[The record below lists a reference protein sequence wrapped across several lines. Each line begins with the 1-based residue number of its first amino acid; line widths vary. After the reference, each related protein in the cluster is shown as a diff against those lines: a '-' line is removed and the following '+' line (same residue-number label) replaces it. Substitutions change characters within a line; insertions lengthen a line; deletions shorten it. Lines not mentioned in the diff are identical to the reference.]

1 MSSKKKYI
9 FHNELAYI
17 IGLVLL
23 ALGTVFMEKTDFGMS
38 MVVAPAYLIYLKISQ
53 TLTWFTFG
61 MAEYSLQALIL
72 IIMMLVV
79 RKFKFS
85 YFFSFITAILY
96 GCILDLFMLLFTYI
110 TCEGWPIRIIFYL
123 IGMLLCS
130 LGVSLLFHS
139 YISPE
144 AYELFVKEIASRFN
158 FNIHKVKTV
167 YDCSSLLVGVIL
179 SFIFF
184 GLWHF
189 EGVSLGTLFCAL
201 INGFLISRCT
211 KLYEHFFVFKD
222 GQNWRRYF

>member
-1 MSSKKKYI
+1 MSDRKKLT
-9 FHNELAYI
+9 FSNELAYI
-17 IGLVLL
+17 IGLILL

-38 MVVAPAYLIYLKISQ
+38 MVVAPAYLIYLKVSQ

-96 GCILDLFMLLFTYI
+96 GVILDGFMWLFTLFA
-110 TCEGWPIRIIFYL
+110 CEGWPMRILFYA

-144 AYELFVKEIASRFN
+144 AYELFVKEISARFN

-167 YDCSSLLVGVIL
+167 YDCTSLLVGVIL
-179 SFIFF
+179 SFTFF

-201 INGFLISRCT
+201 VNGFLISRCT
-211 KLYEHFFVFKD
+211 KFYEHFFVFEDKK
-222 GQNWRRYF
+222 NWRRFF

>member
-1 MSSKKKYI
+1 MSSKSKVTFY
-9 FHNELAYI
+9 NEIAYI

-38 MVVAPAYLIYLKISQ
+38 MVVAPAYLIYLKVSQ
-53 TLTWFTFG
+53 TLSWFTFG
-61 MAEYSLQALIL
+61 MAEYTLQALIL
-72 IIMMLVV
+72 IIMMLLVG
-79 RKFKFS
+79 KIKFS

-96 GCILDLFMLLFTYI
+96 GCILDGFMFIFTYI
-110 TCEGWPIRIIFYL
+110 SCEGWPMRILFYL
-123 IGMLLCS
+123 IGMILCA

-144 AYELFVKEIASRFN
+144 AYELFVKEIAARYN

-167 YDCSSLLVGVIL
+167 YDCSSLMVGVIL

-201 INGFLISRCT
+201 VNGFLISRCT
-211 KLYEHFFVFKD
+211 KLYEHFFVFSD
-222 GQNWRRYF
+222 GMKWRKFF